1 MYNLVICLIPAVL
14 VLIGIRKLRVR
25 SWGYCENAVS
35 LNNKVAIVTG
45 ANSGI
50 GYQIAKALALK
61 DAHIILACRNIDMA
75 KKTILK
81 IEKQL
86 KKSVKMTAM
95 ELDLACLKSVK
106 QFAFNVQ
113 QLYPEIHLLI
123 NNAGVAYPKNQLHF
137 TEDGFEIHFGVNH
150 LGHFYL
156 TNLLLGTLKKS
167 SPSRIIVISSSLH
180 EKGKIDVNNLEVNQ
194 QISSNFYA
202 NSKLANIYF
211 CKELLKRT
219 RNTGISIYAVCPG
232 WVYTSLFR
240 HSIRWYHYI
249 LVAPIAYF
257 FMRSPKQGSQTAI
270 YCATEPALERQ
281 SGLLYRNCSQYIS
294 KVTFDDNVALKLWN
308 ESERLINEKMK

>member
-1 MYNLVICLIPAVL
+1 
-14 VLIGIRKLRVR
+14 
-25 SWGYCENAVS
+25 
-35 LNNKVAIVTG
+35 
-45 ANSGI
+45 
-50 GYQIAKALALK
+50 
-61 DAHIILACRNIDMA
+61 
-75 KKTILK
+75 
-81 IEKQL
+81 
-86 KKSVKMTAM
+86 M

-211 CKELLKRT
+211 CKELSKRIQ
-219 RNTGISIYAVCPG
+219 NTGISIYAVCPG

-240 HSIRWYHYI
+240 HSICWYHYI

-257 FMRSPKQGSQTAI
+257 FMRSPKQV
-270 YCATEPALERQ
+270 L
-281 SGLLYRNCSQYIS
+281 
-294 KVTFDDNVALKLWN
+294 F
-308 ESERLINEKMK
+308 